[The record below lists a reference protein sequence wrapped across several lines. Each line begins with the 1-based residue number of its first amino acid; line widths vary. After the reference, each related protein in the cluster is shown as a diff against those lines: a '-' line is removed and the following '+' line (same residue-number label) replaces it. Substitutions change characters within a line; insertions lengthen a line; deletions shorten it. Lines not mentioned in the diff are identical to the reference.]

1 MATPAVRYSLEA
13 IVRVCQIIAAA
24 LIFGPLPIL
33 AVSHFIGPLRRRLR
47 TLRARG
53 HPTWSVG
60 SSIIW
65 RSPLA
70 HWRSACLSSS
80 RDSSLR
86 PAARPWCRAV
96 ERRSQAPCPGGAK
109 LETVDEA
116 RASLLLAFQTQFIVG
131 AAIIEGAAF
140 FAATAYLLY
149 GHPIALGV
157 AIVMIGVSLARF
169 PTRARTEHWI
179 EQQQEKLRD
188 EGFAPR

>member
-1 MATPAVRYSLEA
+1 M
-13 IVRVCQIIAAA
+13 
-24 LIFGPLPIL
+24 
-33 AVSHFIGPLRRRLR
+33 
-47 TLRARG
+47 
-53 HPTWSVG
+53 
-60 SSIIW
+60 
-65 RSPLA
+65 
-70 HWRSACLSSS
+70 
-80 RDSSLR
+80 
-86 PAARPWCRAV
+86 
-96 ERRSQAPCPGGAK
+96 
-109 LETVDEA
+109 
-116 RASLLLAFQTQFIVG
+116 G